1 MESGSA
7 GGCRLA
13 DRSAILRAV
22 SDVKPTLVD
31 RVVSAFDPVRGER
44 RMKAR
49 MRMAATGVFLG
60 QGGYYSGRTD
70 RKGLKEYTPAA
81 RDADG
86 DINPGLDRIRARSR
100 DQIRNNPLAAGAINT
115 KVTSVVGS
123 GLACQ
128 PRIDRRYLGLTDEQA
143 DQWERDALRVWTAWA
158 ESTECD
164 LEDELDF
171 YQMQELAFRAVCE
184 SGDILRIRRF
194 LWDQRTSQP
203 ARRGLFATKLQLV
216 EADRICNP
224 DYRWDTETLSQGVEV
239 DSDGRPIRFWV
250 RTVHPGSPFLAAA
263 PRWIPVPVRARNGM
277 RQAQLLYHKIRPGQR
292 RGVPDLAPV
301 IEALKQLER
310 YSEAE
315 LTAAVIS
322 SFFTVFLRSE
332 AGEEYLDPTVAGG
345 EENEDQD
352 VAEGRLT
359 QAEKENEIRLGSGL
373 IFDLGEGYAEPE
385 FANPSRP
392 NAQYDPFMTAHLR
405 QIGAALEIPFE
416 ILQKHFQSSYSA
428 SRAALVEFWKFTR
441 GRRQFLI
448 GGLCQPAYADVLS
461 ESVARGLIEAPG
473 FFDSELMRRAW
484 LGASWTGDP
493 MPQLDPLKE
502 VAAAKMRIDIGV
514 STIDRE
520 SMELNGSTFEEN
532 HQQRAKEE
540 RMRREDQLTGE
551 VSGELTLTESTSRVD
566 EPPEDEDEATAW
578 SDRLTERLLAAAIED
593 DR

>member
-1 MESGSA
+1 MSE
-7 GGCRLA
+7 
-13 DRSAILRAV
+13 RA
-22 SDVKPTLVD
+22 KPTIVD
-31 RVVSAFDPVRGER
+31 RVVSAIDPVRGEK
-44 RMKAR
+44 RMAAR
-49 MRMAATGVFLG
+49 MRIAAAGVFLG

-81 RDADG
+81 QDAHG
-86 DINPGLDRIRARSR
+86 DINPGLDRMRARSR

-115 KVTSVVGS
+115 KVRSVVGS

-143 DQWERDALRVWTAWA
+143 DEWERNALRIWTAWA

-171 YQMQELAFRAVCE
+171 YQIQALAFRSICE

-194 LWDQRTSQP
+194 LWDGERP
-203 ARRGLFATKLQLV
+203 ARGNLFATKLQLV

-224 DYRWDTETLSQGVEV
+224 DYQWDTERLTQGVEV
-239 DSDGRPIRFWV
+239 DGDGRPVRFWV
-250 RTVHPGSPFLAAA
+250 RTVHPGSPFMRSQ
-263 PRWIPVPVRARNGM
+263 PRWIGVPVRARNGM
-277 RQAQLLYHKIRPGQR
+277 RQAQLLYHKLRPGQR

-332 AGEEYLDPTVAGG
+332 SGEEMLDPVVAGG
-345 EENEDQD
+345 EDNEPQE

-359 QAEKENEIRLGSGL
+359 EAERQNEVRLGSGMVL
-373 IFDLGEGYAEPE
+373 DLGEGYQAPE

-405 QIGAALEIPFE
+405 QIGAALEVPFE

-428 SRAALVEFWKFTR
+428 SRAALVEFWKFVR
-441 GRRQFLI
+441 GSRQFLE
-448 GGLCQPAYADVLS
+448 GGLCQPAYADVIS
-461 ESVARGLIEAPG
+461 ESVARGLLVAPG

-502 VAAAKMRIDIGV
+502 VAAARMRIDTGV

-532 HQQRAKEE
+532 HTQRAKEE
-540 RMRREDQLTGE
+540 RMRREDLLTGE
-551 VSGELTLTESTSRVD
+551 VVAERIQTESISREGPPAD
-566 EPPEDEDEATAW
+566 EEEAAAW
-578 SDRLTERLLAAAIED
+578 SEQVTDRLLAVALEESP
-593 DR
+593 